1 MPWLPPLVSY
11 ALFSCKTT
19 METWPLTV
27 SFLFSLPQP
36 VFFKEMIQLVS
47 SKYLVASPV
56 LFPLSQMVRR
66 VTRNVRSMES
76 WEAGQVCP
84 SPALGWES
92 PPSAWPVEQPLFLT
106 SHISGAQ
113 ETSEMAPDENRAG
126 AWRKTKYRWDR
137 LSTEYI
143 LISY

>member
-1 MPWLPPLVSY
+1 MSGPWRAGRLGRSVLP
-11 ALFSCKTT
+11 
-19 METWPLTV
+19 
-27 SFLFSLPQP
+27 
-36 VFFKEMIQLVS
+36 
-47 SKYLVASPV
+47 
-56 LFPLSQMVRR
+56 
-66 VTRNVRSMES
+66 
-76 WEAGQVCP
+76 
-84 SPALGWES
+84 PALGWES

-106 SHISGAQ
+106 PHISGAQ